1 MNRAAIER
9 KSAEIE
15 AQIAAI
21 SPPLEPGA
29 EHAWIS
35 WTTDSE
41 LGEREAL
48 FRRHA
53 EDGTEPSD
61 AEQLRALAIAAN
73 ASSRMAA
80 ASGPRVSANGPAVVR
95 AHQG

>member
-1 MNRAAIER
+1 V
-9 KSAEIE
+9 IE

-21 SPPLEPGA
+21 RPPPESGA
-29 EHAWIS
+29 EQAWIS

-41 LGEREAL
+41 LNELEAL

-61 AEQLRALAIAAN
+61 AEQLRALAIYAN
-73 ASSRMAA
+73 ATARMIE
-80 ASGPRVSANGPAVVR
+80 GVR
-95 AHQG
+95 P

>member
-1 MNRAAIER
+1 MTRTAIER
-9 KSAEIE
+9 RLAELE

-21 SPPLEPGA
+21 SPPQEPGA

-41 LGEREAL
+41 LDELEAL

-61 AEQLRALAIAAN
+61 AEQLRALAIYATAT
-73 ASSRMAA
+73 ARMI
-80 ASGPRVSANGPAVVR
+80 NGARP
-95 AHQG
+95 